1 MLGLCRS
8 SLHRSYGPVH
18 VCRRT
23 NVDGGGEAAVVP
35 IFVAAQ
41 GHALPSRAT
50 Q

>member
-1 MLGLCRS
+1 MCCS
-8 SLHRSYGPVH
+8 SPHRSYGSAN